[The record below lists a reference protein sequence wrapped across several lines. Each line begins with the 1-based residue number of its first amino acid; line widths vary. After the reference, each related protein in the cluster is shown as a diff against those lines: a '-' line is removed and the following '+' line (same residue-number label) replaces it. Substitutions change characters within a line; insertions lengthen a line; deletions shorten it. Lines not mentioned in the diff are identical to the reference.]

1 MNGKKIETSNLTIYE
16 MDSAKKGLFT
26 TEDGRN
32 HTIIFFLVALLFTLW
47 AVGNSLIDTMDK
59 HFQDY
64 YHLTKADS
72 ANVQFSHYLGYFFMA
87 LPAGWFIHKLG
98 YKWGII
104 LGLSLAAVGCLWFYP
119 ATKIDGFWAVLLGV
133 CLVAMG
139 FSFLE
144 TVANPYTTVLGD
156 PKYAASRINL
166 AQYFNALGW
175 PIAPFIGGL
184 YFYHSDATL
193 NAQQNAEIAHK
204 TMWIPYVG
212 LALIIVV
219 LIIAFVKS
227 KMPDIVEKER
237 DENNSENR
245 AAQADV
251 FGQQNLLS
259 TVLLYVCA
267 ILFSFALGMIFRFF
281 AQLVYMD
288 RATLANPVAML
299 AVNHT
304 LAMVFDVV
312 TVLAGVGSIVFI
324 TLKRGKLI
332 HRDSIWSAPHF
343 TGATIAQFLYVAAQA
358 GIFSFF
364 INYMVEEVPAI
375 AESMKSSWF
384 IGGENGSILRNG
396 AYFLT
401 EKGAT
406 SLMSWMAFPL
416 FLLGRFTGSFIL
428 RVTKAHKML
437 GLYALINVILMLVIV
452 AKLGWVSVAAVFL
465 SFFFMSIMF
474 PTIFSLGIFGLGER
488 SKVASSFIVMA
499 IMGGAVLPK
508 VMGAIADADGMAA
521 GYVVPAAC
529 FVVIALYGFFWTKLS
544 RVDGVSGVKIGTG
557 H

>member
-1 MNGKKIETSNLTIYE
+1 MKST
-16 MDSAKKGLFT
+16 KKGLFT

-32 HTIIFFLVALLFTLW
+32 HTFIFFLVALLFTLW

-104 LGLSLAAVGCLWFYP
+104 LGLSLAALGCLWFYP

-133 CLVAMG
+133 CLIAMG

-166 AQYFNALGW
+166 AQSFNAIGW
-175 PIAPFIGGL
+175 PIAPYIGGL
-184 YFYHSDATL
+184 YFYHTDNAL

-204 TMWIPYVG
+204 TMWVPYVG
-212 LALIIVV
+212 IAIIIGILILAFI
-219 LIIAFVKS
+219 KS
-227 KMPDIVEKER
+227 KMPDVKE
-237 DENNSENR
+237 DDNNKKNTESETVKV
-245 AAQADV
+245 DV
-251 FGQQNLLS
+251 FGQQSRLS

-267 ILFSFALGMIFRFF
+267 ILLSFALGMIVRFF
-281 AQLVYMD
+281 VQLFYMD
-288 RATLANPVAML
+288 RETLGNPE
-299 AVNHT
+299 
-304 LAMVFDVV
+304 AMVTLNHLLTWVFYSV
-312 TVLAGVGSIVFI
+312 TGIVGIASIIFI
-324 TLKRGKLI
+324 ALKREKLI
-332 HRDSIWSAPHF
+332 HKNSLWSAPHF

-375 AESMKSSWF
+375 GESMKSSWF
-384 IGGENGSILRNG
+384 IGGGEGSILRNG

-406 SLMSWMAFPL
+406 SLMSYMAFPL
-416 FLLGRFTGSFIL
+416 FLIGRFTGSFIL
-428 RVTKAHKML
+428 RVTKAHNML
-437 GLYALINVILMLVIV
+437 GLYAFINVMLMFVIV
-452 AKLGWVSVAAVFL
+452 AKLGWISVAAVFL

-474 PTIFSLGIFGLGER
+474 PTIFSLGIWGLGEK
-488 SKVASSFIVMA
+488 SKLASSFIVMA

-508 VMGAIADADGMAA
+508 VMGAIADKEGMSA
-521 GYVVPAAC
+521 GYVVPAVC
-529 FVVIALYGFFWTKLS
+529 FGVIALYGFFWTKLS
-544 RVDGVSGVKIGTG
+544 GSEGLNGVKIGTG

>member
-1 MNGKKIETSNLTIYE
+1 MKKTK
-16 MDSAKKGLFT
+16 AGLFT

-32 HTIIFFLVALLFTLW
+32 HTFIFFLVALLFTLW

-59 HFQDY
+59 HFQDF

-87 LPAGWFIHKLG
+87 LPAGWFIQKLG
-98 YKWGII
+98 YKWGIV
-104 LGLSLAAVGCLWFYP
+104 LGLSLAALGCLWFYP
-119 ATKIDGFWAVLLGV
+119 ATQIDGFWAVLLGV

-166 AQYFNALGW
+166 AQSFNAIGW
-175 PIAPFIGGL
+175 PIAPYIGGL
-184 YFYHSDATL
+184 YFYHTDTAL
-193 NAQQNAEIAHK
+193 NAQQNAEIAHQ

-212 LALIIVV
+212 LAIIMLV
-219 LIIAFVKS
+219 LIVAFIKS
-227 KMPDIVEKER
+227 KMPDVKEADNTNNNTESETVKVE
-237 DENNSENR
+237 
-245 AAQADV
+245 V
-251 FGQQNLLS
+251 FGQQSLLS
-259 TVLLYVCA
+259 TILLYVCA
-267 ILFSFALGMIFRFF
+267 ILFSFAVGMIVRFF
-281 AQLVYMD
+281 VQLFYMD
-288 RATLANPVAML
+288 RETLGNPE
-299 AVNHT
+299 
-304 LAMVFDVV
+304 AMVALNHL
-312 TVLAGVGSIVFI
+312 LAWVFNITTSIVGIASIIFI
-324 TLKRGKLI
+324 TLRRDRLI
-332 HRDSIWSAPHF
+332 HKDSLWSAPHF

-375 AESMKSSWF
+375 GESFKSSWF

-401 EKGAT
+401 ERGAT

-416 FLLGRFTGSFIL
+416 FLIGRFTGSFIL
-428 RVTKAHKML
+428 RVTKAHSML
-437 GLYALINVILMLVIV
+437 GLYAFINVMLMFVIV
-452 AKLGWVSVAAVFL
+452 AKLGWISVAAVFL

-474 PTIFSLGIFGLGER
+474 PTIFSLGIFGLGEK
-488 SKVASSFIVMA
+488 SKLASSFIVMA

-508 VMGAIADADGMAA
+508 VMGAIADKDGMSA
-521 GYVVPAAC
+521 GYIVPAVC
-529 FVVIALYGFFWTKLS
+529 FGVIALYGFFWTKLS
-544 RVDGVSGVKIGTG
+544 GSDGLNGVKIGTG

>member
-1 MNGKKIETSNLTIYE
+1 MEK
-16 MDSAKKGLFT
+16 AKKGLFT

-32 HTIIFFLVALLFTLW
+32 HVFIFFLVALLFTLW

-104 LGLSLAAVGCLWFYP
+104 LGLSLAALGCLWFYP

-133 CLVAMG
+133 CLIAMG

-166 AQYFNALGW
+166 AQSFNAIGW
-175 PIAPFIGGL
+175 PIAPYIGGL
-184 YFYHSDATL
+184 YFYHTDVAL
-193 NAQQNAEIAHK
+193 NAQQNAVIAHK
-204 TMWIPYVG
+204 TMWVPYIG
-212 LALIIVV
+212 IAIIIGILILAFI
-219 LIIAFVKS
+219 KS
-227 KMPDIVEKER
+227 KMPDVVEHDHNKSNSESNKAIVE
-237 DENNSENR
+237 
-245 AAQADV
+245 V
-251 FGQQNLLS
+251 FGQQGRLS
-259 TVLLYVCA
+259 TILLYVCA
-267 ILFSFALGMIFRFF
+267 VMLSFALGMIVRFF
-281 AQLVYMD
+281 VQLFYMD
-288 RATLANPVAML
+288 RETLGNPE
-299 AVNHT
+299 
-304 LAMVFDVV
+304 AMVALNHILTRVFYSV
-312 TVLAGVGSIVFI
+312 TGIVGIGSIIFI
-324 TLKRGKLI
+324 ALKREKLI
-332 HRDSIWSAPHF
+332 HKNSLWSAPHF

-375 AESMKSSWF
+375 SASLKSSFF
-384 IGGENGSILRNG
+384 IGGENGSILRDG

-416 FLLGRFTGSFIL
+416 FLVGRFTGSFIL
-428 RVTKAHKML
+428 RITKAHNML
-437 GLYALINVILMLVIV
+437 GLYAIINVMLMFVIV
-452 AKLGWVSVAAVFL
+452 AKLGWLSVAAVFL

-474 PTIFSLGIFGLGER
+474 PTIFSLGIWGLGEK
-488 SKVASSFIVMA
+488 SKLASSFIVMA

-508 VMGAIADADGMAA
+508 VMGAIADKDGMSA
-521 GYVVPAAC
+521 GYIVPAVC
-529 FVVIALYGFFWTKLS
+529 FMAIALYGFFWTKLS
-544 RVDGVSGVKIGTG
+544 GSEGLTSVKIGTG

>member
-1 MNGKKIETSNLTIYE
+1 MGNT
-16 MDSAKKGLFT
+16 KKGLFT

-32 HTIIFFLVALLFTLW
+32 HIFIFFLVALLFTLW

-59 HFQDY
+59 HFQDF

-87 LPAGWFIHKLG
+87 LPAGWFIQKLG

-104 LGLSLAAVGCLWFYP
+104 LGLSLATVGCLWFYP

-166 AQYFNALGW
+166 AQSFNAIGW
-175 PIAPFIGGL
+175 PIAPYIGGL
-184 YFYHSDATL
+184 YFYHTDTSL
-193 NAQQNAEIAHK
+193 NSQQNAVIAHQ

-212 LALIIVV
+212 LALIMLV
-219 LIIAFVKS
+219 LIVAFIKS
-227 KMPDIVEKER
+227 KMPDVVEHDHNKREP
-237 DENNSENR
+237 DDTTAKVE
-245 AAQADV
+245 V
-251 FGQQNLLS
+251 FGQQGRLS
-259 TVLLYVCA
+259 TTLLYVCA
-267 ILFSFALGMIFRFF
+267 ILFSFALGMIVRFF
-281 AQLVYMD
+281 VQLFYMD
-288 RATLANPVAML
+288 RETLGNPE
-299 AVNHT
+299 
-304 LAMVFDVV
+304 AMVALNHILTRVFYIVSSLV
-312 TVLAGVGSIVFI
+312 GIGSIIFI
-324 TLKRGKLI
+324 ALKREKLI
-332 HRDSIWSAPHF
+332 HKNSLWSAPHF
-343 TGATIAQFLYVAAQA
+343 TGATISQFLYVAAQA

-364 INYMVEEVPAI
+364 INYMVEEVPSI

-384 IGGENGSILRNG
+384 IGGGEGSILRNG

-406 SLMSWMAFPL
+406 TLMSYMAFPL
-416 FLLGRFTGSFIL
+416 FLIGRFTGSFIL
-428 RVTKAHKML
+428 RVTKAHNML
-437 GLYALINVILMLVIV
+437 GLYATINVLLMFVIV
-452 AKLGWVSVAAVFL
+452 AKLGWISVAAVFL

-474 PTIFSLGIFGLGER
+474 PTIFSLGIWGLGEK
-488 SKVASSFIVMA
+488 SKLASSFIVMA

-508 VMGAIADADGMAA
+508 VMGAIADVDGMSA
-521 GYVVPAAC
+521 GYVVPAVC
-529 FVVIALYGFFWTKLS
+529 FGVIALYGFFWTKLS
-544 RVDGVSGVKIGTG
+544 GSEGLSGLKVRSG

>member
-1 MNGKKIETSNLTIYE
+1 MAKT
-16 MDSAKKGLFT
+16 KKGLFT

-32 HTIIFFLVALLFTLW
+32 HTFIFFLVAILFTLW

-104 LGLSLAAVGCLWFYP
+104 LGLSLAAMGCLWFYP

-133 CLVAMG
+133 CLIAMG

-166 AQYFNALGW
+166 AQSFNAIGW
-175 PIAPFIGGL
+175 PIAPFIGGI
-184 YFYHSDATL
+184 YFYHTDDTL
-193 NAQQNAEIAHK
+193 NAQQNAEIAHQ
-204 TMWIPYVG
+204 TMWIPYIA
-212 LALIIVV
+212 LAAIILV
-219 LIIAFVKS
+219 LIVAFTKS
-227 KMPDIVEKER
+227 KMPEITESDANDSAGETAKV
-237 DENNSENR
+237 
-245 AAQADV
+245 DV
-251 FGQQNLLS
+251 FGQQSRLS
-259 TVLLYVCA
+259 TILLYVCA
-267 ILFSFALGMIFRFF
+267 VLFSFALGMIVRFF
-281 AQLVYMD
+281 VQIFYMD
-288 RATLANPVAML
+288 RETLANPEAMAAL
-299 AVNHT
+299 NQMLKWVFNSVTAV
-304 LAMVFDVV
+304 
-312 TVLAGVGSIVFI
+312 VGIFSIIFI
-324 TLKRGKLI
+324 AVKRHKLI
-332 HRDSIWSAPHF
+332 HKNSLWSAPHF

-375 AESMKSSWF
+375 GESLKASWF
-384 IGGENGSILRNG
+384 IGGENGSILRDG
-396 AYFLT
+396 HYFLT

-406 SLMSWMAFPL
+406 SLMSLMAFPL

-428 RVTKAHKML
+428 RVTKAHSML
-437 GLYALINVILMLVIV
+437 GLYAFINVILMLIVVANMGWLSVI
-452 AKLGWVSVAAVFL
+452 AVFL

-474 PTIFSLGIFGLGER
+474 PTIFSLGIFGLGEK
-488 SKVASSFIVMA
+488 SKLASSFIVMA

-508 VMGAIADADGMAA
+508 VMGAIGDAEGMSA
-521 GYVVPAAC
+521 GYIVPAIC

-544 RVDGVSGVKIGTG
+544 GSEGMNGVKIGTG

>member
-1 MNGKKIETSNLTIYE
+1 MSKT
-16 MDSAKKGLFT
+16 KKGLFT
-26 TEDGRN
+26 TDDGRN
-32 HTIIFFLVALLFTLW
+32 HTFIFFLVALLFTLW

-104 LGLSLAAVGCLWFYP
+104 LGLSLAALGCLWFYP

-144 TVANPYTTVLGD
+144 TVANPYTTVLGN

-166 AQYFNALGW
+166 AQSFNAIGW
-175 PIAPFIGGL
+175 PIAPFIGGM
-184 YFYHSDATL
+184 YFYHTDDSL
-193 NAQQNAEIAHK
+193 SAQQNAEIAHQ
-204 TMWIPYVG
+204 TMWIPYVA
-212 LALIIVV
+212 LAVIIGV
-219 LIIAFVKS
+219 LIILFLKS
-227 KMPDIVEKER
+227 KMPDVTE
-237 DENNSENR
+237 DDNSGAETE
-245 AAQADV
+245 ASKVDV
-251 FGQQNLLS
+251 FGQKGLMS
-259 TVLLYVCA
+259 TILLYVTA
-267 ILFSFALGMIFRFF
+267 ILFSFALGMIVRFF
-281 AQLVYMD
+281 VQIFYMD
-288 RATLANPVAML
+288 RETLANAEAMAAL
-299 AVNHT
+299 NHT
-304 LAMVFDVV
+304 LTRIFYVV
-312 TVLAGVGSIVFI
+312 TVVAGIGSIAFI
-324 TLKRGKLI
+324 AFKRGKLI
-332 HRDSIWSAPHF
+332 HKNSLWSAPHF

-375 AESMKSSWF
+375 GEGLKSNFF
-384 IGGENGSILRNG
+384 IGGENGSIFRDG
-396 AYFLT
+396 SYFLT

-406 SLMSWMAFPL
+406 SLMSWLAFPL

-428 RVTKAHKML
+428 RVTKAHIML
-437 GLYALINVILMLVIV
+437 GVYSFINVILMLVVV
-452 AKLGWVSVAAVFL
+452 ANLGWISVISVFL

-474 PTIFSLGIFGLGER
+474 PTIFSLGIFGLGEK
-488 SKVASSFIVMA
+488 SKLASSFIVMA

-508 VMGAIADADGMAA
+508 VMGAIGDAEGMSA
-521 GYVVPAAC
+521 GYIVPAVC
-529 FVVIALYGFFWTKLS
+529 FIAIAMYGFFWSKLS
-544 RVDGVSGVKIGTG
+544 GSDGVSNVKLGAG

>member
-1 MNGKKIETSNLTIYE
+1 MKKT
-16 MDSAKKGLFT
+16 KKGLFT

-32 HTIIFFLVALLFTLW
+32 HTFIFFLVALLFTLW

-98 YKWGII
+98 YKWGIV
-104 LGLSLAAVGCLWFYP
+104 LGLSLAALGCLWFYP

-133 CLVAMG
+133 CLIAMG

-166 AQYFNALGW
+166 AQSFNAIGW
-175 PIAPFIGGL
+175 PIAPYIGGL
-184 YFYHSDATL
+184 YFYHTDDTL
-193 NAQQNAEIAHK
+193 NAQQNAEIAHQ
-204 TMWIPYVG
+204 TMWIPYIA
-212 LALIIVV
+212 LALIILV
-219 LIIAFVKS
+219 LIVAFIKS
-227 KMPDIVEKER
+227 KMPDVVEK
-237 DENNSENR
+237 DHNNDNP
-245 AAQADV
+245 AGDTVKVDV
-251 FGQQNLLS
+251 FGQQSRLS
-259 TVLLYVCA
+259 TILLYVVA

-281 AQLVYMD
+281 VQLFYMD
-288 RATLANPVAML
+288 RETLANPEAMTAL
-299 AVNHT
+299 NHT
-304 LAMVFDVV
+304 LTWVFNVV
-312 TVLAGVGSIVFI
+312 TTIAGIGSIIFI

-332 HRDSIWSAPHF
+332 HKNSLWSAPHF

-375 AESMKSSWF
+375 GESLKSSFF
-384 IGGENGSILRNG
+384 IGGENGSILRDG
-396 AYFLT
+396 SYFLT

-416 FLLGRFTGSFIL
+416 FLIGRFTGSFIL
-428 RVTKAHKML
+428 RVTKAHNML
-437 GLYALINVILMLVIV
+437 GLYSFINVILMFVIV
-452 AKLGWVSVAAVFL
+452 AKLGWISVAAVFL

-474 PTIFSLGIFGLGER
+474 PTIFSLGIFGLGEK
-488 SKVASSFIVMA
+488 SKLASSFIVMA

-508 VMGAIADADGMAA
+508 VMGAIGDAEGMSA
-521 GYVVPAAC
+521 GYVVPAIC
-529 FVVIALYGFFWTKLS
+529 FMAIALYGFFWTKLS
-544 RVDGVSGVKIGTG
+544 GSEGLNGVKIGTG

>member
-1 MNGKKIETSNLTIYE
+1 MERT
-16 MDSAKKGLFT
+16 KKGLFT

-32 HTIIFFLVALLFTLW
+32 HVVIFFLVALLFTLW

-59 HFQDY
+59 HFQDF

-144 TVANPYTTVLGD
+144 TVANPYTTVLGH
-156 PKYAASRINL
+156 PQYAASRINL
-166 AQYFNALGW
+166 AQSFNAIGW
-175 PIAPFIGGL
+175 PIAPYIGGL
-184 YFYHSDATL
+184 YFYHSDVTL
-193 NAQQNAEIAHK
+193 SAQQNAEIAHK
-204 TMWIPYVG
+204 TMWIPYVA
-212 LALIIVV
+212 LALIISV
-219 LIIAFVKS
+219 LIFAFYKS
-227 KMPDIVEKER
+227 KMPEIVEN
-237 DENNSENR
+237 ENNKTDNNTTTHNVF
-245 AAQADV
+245 AQ
-251 FGQQNLLS
+251 QPILS
-259 TVLLYVCA
+259 TILLYVCA
-267 ILFSFALGMIFRFF
+267 ILFSFAIGMIFRFF
-281 AQLVYMD
+281 AQLIYMD
-288 RATLANPVAML
+288 RATLSNPTAML

-304 LAMVFDVV
+304 LAIVFDVV
-312 TVLAGVGSIVFI
+312 TVIAGVSSIAFI
-324 TLKRGKLI
+324 TLKREKLI
-332 HRDSIWSAPHF
+332 HENSIWSAPHF
-343 TGATIAQFLYVAAQA
+343 TGATISQFLYVAAQA

-375 AESMKSSWF
+375 GESLKSSWF
-384 IGGENGSILRNG
+384 IGGDNGSILRNG

-416 FLLGRFTGSFIL
+416 FLLGRFSGSFIL

-437 GLYALINVILMLVIV
+437 GLYALINVILMIVIV
-452 AKLGWVSVAAVFL
+452 SKLGWVSVLAVFL

-488 SKVASSFIVMA
+488 SKLASSFIVMA

-508 VMGAIADADGMAA
+508 VMGAIADADGMSA

-529 FVVIALYGFFWTKLS
+529 FIVIALYGFFWTKLS
-544 RVDGVSGVKIGTG
+544 GSDGVSGVKIGTG

>member
-1 MNGKKIETSNLTIYE
+1 MEKT
-16 MDSAKKGLFT
+16 KKGLFT

-32 HTIIFFLVALLFTLW
+32 HTFIFFLVALLFTLW

-104 LGLSLAAVGCLWFYP
+104 LGLSLAALGCLWFYP

-144 TVANPYTTVLGD
+144 TVANPYTTVLGN

-166 AQYFNALGW
+166 AQSFNAIGW
-175 PIAPFIGGL
+175 PIAPYIGGL

-204 TMWIPYVG
+204 TMWIPYVA
-212 LALIIVV
+212 LAVIILV
-219 LIIAFVKS
+219 LIVAFLKS
-227 KMPDIVEKER
+227 KMPDVVEDNHSKGNPEEGAGR
-237 DENNSENR
+237 V
-245 AAQADV
+245 DV
-251 FGQQNLLS
+251 FGQQNRLS

-267 ILFSFALGMIFRFF
+267 IMFSFALGMIFRFF
-281 AQLVYMD
+281 VQLFYMD
-288 RATLANPVAML
+288 RETLANPE
-299 AVNHT
+299 
-304 LAMVFDVV
+304 AMVTLNHLLTRVFYIV
-312 TVLAGVGSIVFI
+312 TGIVGIASIIFI
-324 TLKRGKLI
+324 TMKRGKLI
-332 HRDSIWSAPHF
+332 HKDSLWSAPHF
-343 TGATIAQFLYVAAQA
+343 TGATISQFLYVAAQA

-364 INYMVEEVPAI
+364 INYMVEEVPALS
-375 AESMKSSWF
+375 ESLKSSFF
-384 IGGENGSILRNG
+384 IGGDNGSILRDG
-396 AYFLT
+396 AWFLT

-428 RVTKAHKML
+428 RVTKAHNML
-437 GLYALINVILMLVIV
+437 GLYSFINVILMFVIV
-452 AKLGWVSVAAVFL
+452 AKLGWISVVAVFL

-474 PTIFSLGIFGLGER
+474 PTIFSLGIFGLGEK
-488 SKVASSFIVMA
+488 SKLASSFIVMA

-508 VMGAIADADGMAA
+508 VMGAIADVDGMSA
-521 GYVVPAAC
+521 GYVVPAVC
-529 FVVIALYGFFWTKLS
+529 FMVIALYGFFWTKLS
-544 RVDGVSGVKIGTG
+544 GSEGVNGVKIGAG

>member
-1 MNGKKIETSNLTIYE
+1 MEKT
-16 MDSAKKGLFT
+16 KKGLFT

-32 HTIIFFLVALLFTLW
+32 HVFIFFLVALLFTLW

-59 HFQDY
+59 HFQDF

-87 LPAGWFIHKLG
+87 LPAGWFIQKLG

-104 LGLSLAAVGCLWFYP
+104 LGLSLATLGCLWFYP

-166 AQYFNALGW
+166 AQSFNAIGW
-175 PIAPFIGGL
+175 PIAPYIGGI
-184 YFYHSDATL
+184 YFYHTDISL
-193 NAQQNAEIAHK
+193 NAQQNAVIAHQ
-204 TMWIPYVG
+204 TMWIPYVA
-212 LALIIVV
+212 LALIMLV
-219 LIIAFVKS
+219 LIFAFVKS
-227 KMPDIVEKER
+227 KMPDVVEHDHNKR
-237 DENNSENR
+237 DPEDLTAKVE
-245 AAQADV
+245 V
-251 FGQQNLLS
+251 FGQQSRLS
-259 TVLLYVCA
+259 TTLLYVCA
-267 ILFSFALGMIFRFF
+267 ILLSFALGMIVRFF
-281 AQLVYMD
+281 VQLFYMD
-288 RATLANPVAML
+288 RETLGNPQAML
-299 AVNHT
+299 ALNHILT
-304 LAMVFDVV
+304 RVFYI
-312 TVLAGVGSIVFI
+312 TTGLVGIGSVIFI
-324 TLKRGKLI
+324 TLKRRKLI
-332 HRDSIWSAPHF
+332 HENSLWSAPHF
-343 TGATIAQFLYVAAQA
+343 TGATISQFLYVAAQA

-384 IGGENGSILRNG
+384 IGGGDGSVLRNG
-396 AYFLT
+396 AYFIT

-406 SLMSWMAFPL
+406 SLMSYMAFPL

-428 RVTKAHKML
+428 RVTKAHNML
-437 GLYALINVILMLVIV
+437 GLYSAINVLLMFVIV
-452 AKLGWVSVAAVFL
+452 AKLGWISVAAVFL

-474 PTIFSLGIFGLGER
+474 PTIFSLGIWGLGEK
-488 SKVASSFIVMA
+488 SKLASSFIVMA

-508 VMGAIADADGMAA
+508 VMGAIADVDGMSA
-521 GYVVPAAC
+521 GYVVPAVC
-529 FVVIALYGFFWTKLS
+529 FGVIALYGFFWTKLS
-544 RVDGVSGVKIGTG
+544 GSEGLSNLKVRSG

>member
-1 MNGKKIETSNLTIYE
+1 MGK
-16 MDSAKKGLFT
+16 AKKGLFT

-32 HTIIFFLVALLFTLW
+32 HTFIFFLVALLFTLW

-98 YKWGII
+98 YKWGIV
-104 LGLSLAAVGCLWFYP
+104 LGLSLAALGCLWFYP

-166 AQYFNALGW
+166 AQSFNAIGW
-175 PIAPFIGGL
+175 PIAPFIGGI
-184 YFYHSDATL
+184 YFYHADDALT
-193 NAQQNAEIAHK
+193 AQQNAEIAHK
-204 TMWIPYVG
+204 TMWIPYVA
-212 LALIIVV
+212 LAVIIGV
-219 LIIAFVKS
+219 LIILFIKS
-227 KMPDIVEKER
+227 NMPDVKEEDHKSAG
-237 DENNSENR
+237 DET
-245 AAQADV
+245 AKVDV
-251 FGQQNLLS
+251 FGQQSRLS
-259 TVLLYVCA
+259 TILLYVTA
-267 ILFSFALGMIFRFF
+267 ILFSFALGMIVRFF
-281 AQLVYMD
+281 VQVFYMD
-288 RATLANPVAML
+288 RATLANPEAMAAL
-299 AVNHT
+299 NVT
-304 LAMVFDVV
+304 LKWVSNIV
-312 TVLAGVGSIVFI
+312 TGIAGVISIAFI
-324 TLKRGKLI
+324 ALKKDKLI
-332 HRDSIWSAPHF
+332 HKSSIWSAPHF

-375 AESMKSSWF
+375 GESLKSSFF
-384 IGGENGSILRNG
+384 IGGESGSILRDG
-396 AYFLT
+396 SYFLT

-406 SLMSWMAFPL
+406 SLMSWLAFPL

-428 RVTKAHKML
+428 RVTKAHTML
-437 GLYALINVILMLVIV
+437 GLYAFINVMLMIVIV
-452 AKLGWVSVAAVFL
+452 ANLGWLSVASVFL

-474 PTIFSLGIFGLGER
+474 PTIFSLGIFGLGEK
-488 SKVASSFIVMA
+488 SKMASSFIVMA

-508 VMGAIADADGMAA
+508 VMGAIGDAEGMSA
-521 GYVVPAAC
+521 GYVVPAIC
-529 FVVIALYGFFWTKLS
+529 FLAIAAYGFFWTKLS
-544 RVDGVSGVKIGTG
+544 GSEGVNGVKFGAG

>member
-1 MNGKKIETSNLTIYE
+1 MEKT
-16 MDSAKKGLFT
+16 KKGLFT

-32 HTIIFFLVALLFTLW
+32 HTFIFFLVALLFTLW

-98 YKWGII
+98 YKWGIV
-104 LGLSLAAVGCLWFYP
+104 LGLSLAALGCLWFYP
-119 ATKIDGFWAVLLGV
+119 ATQIDGFWAVLLGV
-133 CLVAMG
+133 CLIAMG

-166 AQYFNALGW
+166 AQSFNAIGW
-175 PIAPFIGGL
+175 PIAPYIGGL
-184 YFYHSDATL
+184 YFYHTDDTL
-193 NAQQNAEIAHK
+193 NAQQNAEIAHQ

-212 LALIIVV
+212 LALIILV
-219 LIIAFVKS
+219 LIVAFIKS
-227 KMPDIVEKER
+227 KMPDVVEN
-237 DENNSENR
+237 DNNHTNSDGET
-245 AAQADV
+245 AQVDV
-251 FGQQNLLS
+251 FGQQSRLS
-259 TVLLYVCA
+259 TILLYVCA
-267 ILFSFALGMIFRFF
+267 VLFSFALGMIVRFF
-281 AQLVYMD
+281 VQLFYMD
-288 RATLANPVAML
+288 RETLANPE
-299 AVNHT
+299 
-304 LAMVFDVV
+304 AMVTLNHLLAWVFNIT
-312 TVLAGVGSIVFI
+312 TVLVGIASLVFI
-324 TLKRGKLI
+324 TLKREKLI
-332 HRDSIWSAPHF
+332 HRNSLWSAPHF

-375 AESMKSSWF
+375 AESFKSNWF

-416 FLLGRFTGSFIL
+416 FLIGRFTGSFIL
-428 RVTKAHKML
+428 RATKAHNML
-437 GLYALINVILMLVIV
+437 GLYAFINVLLMFVIV
-452 AKLGWVSVAAVFL
+452 AKLGWISVAAVFL

-474 PTIFSLGIFGLGER
+474 PTIFSLGIFGLGEK
-488 SKVASSFIVMA
+488 SKLASSFIVMA

-508 VMGAIADADGMAA
+508 VMGAIADKEGMSA
-521 GYVVPAAC
+521 GYIVPAVC

-544 RVDGVSGVKIGTG
+544 GSEGLSGVKIGTG

>member
-1 MNGKKIETSNLTIYE
+1 MKST
-16 MDSAKKGLFT
+16 KKGLFT

-32 HTIIFFLVALLFTLW
+32 HTFIFFLVALLFTLW

-64 YHLTKADS
+64 YNLTKADS

-98 YKWGII
+98 YKWGIV
-104 LGLSLAAVGCLWFYP
+104 LGLSLAALGCLWFYP

-166 AQYFNALGW
+166 AQSFNAIGW
-175 PIAPFIGGL
+175 PIAPYIGGL
-184 YFYHSDATL
+184 YFYHTDDAL
-193 NAQQNAEIAHK
+193 NAKQNAEIAHQ
-204 TMWIPYVG
+204 TMWIPYVA
-212 LALIIVV
+212 LALIILV
-219 LIIAFVKS
+219 LIVAFIKS
-227 KMPDIVEKER
+227 KMPDVVE
-237 DENNSENR
+237 DDQNNGNPESES
-245 AAQADV
+245 AKVDV
-251 FGQQNLLS
+251 FGQQSRLS
-259 TVLLYVCA
+259 TILLYVVA

-281 AQLVYMD
+281 VQLFYMD
-288 RATLANPVAML
+288 RETLANPEAML
-299 AVNHT
+299 ALNHILT
-304 LAMVFDVV
+304 RVFYTV
-312 TVLAGVGSIVFI
+312 TGIVGLGTIIFI
-324 TLKRGKLI
+324 SLKRGKLI
-332 HRDSIWSAPHF
+332 HKNSLWSAPHF

-364 INYMVEEVPAI
+364 INYMVEEVPALS
-375 AESMKSSWF
+375 ESLKSSFF

-396 AYFLT
+396 AWFLT

-428 RVTKAHKML
+428 RVTKAHNML
-437 GLYALINVILMLVIV
+437 GLYSFINVILMFVIV
-452 AKLGWVSVAAVFL
+452 AKLGWISVVAVFL

-474 PTIFSLGIFGLGER
+474 PTIFSLGIFGLGEK
-488 SKVASSFIVMA
+488 SKLASSFIVMA

-508 VMGAIADADGMAA
+508 VMGAIADADGMSA
-521 GYVVPAAC
+521 GYIVPAVC
-529 FVVIALYGFFWTKLS
+529 FMAIALYGFFWTKLS
-544 RVDGVSGVKIGTG
+544 GSDGVSGVKIGTG

>member
-1 MNGKKIETSNLTIYE
+1 MTRT
-16 MDSAKKGLFT
+16 KKGLFT

-32 HTIIFFLVALLFTLW
+32 HTFIFFLVALLFTLW

-98 YKWGII
+98 YKWGIV
-104 LGLSLAAVGCLWFYP
+104 LGLSLAALGCLWFYP

-133 CLVAMG
+133 CLIAMG

-166 AQYFNALGW
+166 AQSFNAIGW
-175 PIAPFIGGL
+175 PIAPYIGGL
-184 YFYHSDATL
+184 YFYHSDASL
-193 NAQQNAEIAHK
+193 NAQQNAEIAHN
-204 TMWIPYVG
+204 TMWVPYVA
-212 LALIIVV
+212 LALIIFV
-219 LIIAFVKS
+219 LIVAFIKS
-227 KMPDIVEKER
+227 KMPDVIEN
-237 DENNSENR
+237 ENNHKEGETSKVE
-245 AAQADV
+245 V
-251 FGQQNLLS
+251 FGQQSKLS

-267 ILFSFALGMIFRFF
+267 ILFSFALGMIVRFF
-281 AQLVYMD
+281 VQLFYMD
-288 RATLANPVAML
+288 RATLANPEAMAALNHLL
-299 AVNHT
+299 AW
-304 LAMVFDVV
+304 VFNIF
-312 TVLAGVGSIVFI
+312 TVFAGVVSIIFI
-324 TLKRGKLI
+324 TIKRGNLI
-332 HRDSIWSAPHF
+332 HKDSLWSAPHF

-364 INYMVEEVPAI
+364 INYMVEEVPALG
-375 AESMKSSWF
+375 ERMKSSF
-384 IGGENGSILRNG
+384 FVGGDNGSILRNG

-406 SLMSWMAFPL
+406 SLMSWLAFPL

-428 RVTKAHKML
+428 RVAKAHTML
-437 GLYALINVILMLVIV
+437 GLYSLINVILMFVIV
-452 AKLGWVSVAAVFL
+452 AKLGWISVLAVFL

-474 PTIFSLGIFGLGER
+474 PTIFSLGIFGLGEK
-488 SKVASSFIVMA
+488 SKLASSFIVMA

-508 VMGAIADADGMAA
+508 VMGAIGDAEGMSA
-521 GYVVPAAC
+521 GYVVPAIC
-529 FVVIALYGFFWTKLS
+529 FAVIALYGFFWTKLS
-544 RVDGVSGVKIGTG
+544 GSEGLNGVKIGTG

>member
-1 MNGKKIETSNLTIYE
+1 MGK
-16 MDSAKKGLFT
+16 AKKGLFT

-32 HTIIFFLVALLFTLW
+32 HAFIFFLVALLFTLW

-98 YKWGII
+98 YKWGIV
-104 LGLSLAAVGCLWFYP
+104 LGLSLAALGCLWFYP

-166 AQYFNALGW
+166 AQSFNAIGW
-175 PIAPFIGGL
+175 PIAPFIGGI
-184 YFYHSDATL
+184 YFYHTDDALT
-193 NAQQNAEIAHK
+193 AQQNAEIAHK
-204 TMWIPYVG
+204 TMWIPYVA
-212 LALIIVV
+212 LAVIIGV
-219 LIIAFVKS
+219 LIILFIKS
-227 KMPDIVEKER
+227 NMPDVKE
-237 DENNSENR
+237 DDHGSQSET
-245 AAQADV
+245 AKVDV
-251 FGQQNLLS
+251 FGQQSLLS
-259 TVLLYVCA
+259 TILLYVTA
-267 ILFSFALGMIFRFF
+267 ILFSFALGMIVRFF
-281 AQLVYMD
+281 VQVFYMD
-288 RATLANPVAML
+288 RATLANPEAMAAL
-299 AVNHT
+299 NQT
-304 LAMVFDVV
+304 LKWVSNIV
-312 TVLAGVGSIVFI
+312 TGVAGVVSVAFI
-324 TLKRGKLI
+324 ALKKEKLI
-332 HRDSIWSAPHF
+332 HKSSIWSAPHF

-375 AESMKSSWF
+375 GESLKSNFF
-384 IGGENGSILRNG
+384 IGGESGSILRDG
-396 AYFLT
+396 SYFLT

-406 SLMSWMAFPL
+406 SLMSWLAFPL

-428 RVTKAHKML
+428 RVTKAHTML
-437 GLYALINVILMLVIV
+437 GLYAFINVMLMFVIV
-452 AKLGWVSVAAVFL
+452 ANLGWLSVAAVFL

-474 PTIFSLGIFGLGER
+474 PTIFSLGIFGLGEK
-488 SKVASSFIVMA
+488 SKMASSFIVMA

-508 VMGAIADADGMAA
+508 VMGAIGDAEGMSA
-521 GYVVPAAC
+521 GYVVPAIC
-529 FVVIALYGFFWTKLS
+529 FLAIAAYGFFWTKLS
-544 RVDGVSGVKIGTG
+544 GSEGVNGVKFGAG

>member
-1 MNGKKIETSNLTIYE
+1 MGK
-16 MDSAKKGLFT
+16 AKKGLFT

-32 HTIIFFLVALLFTLW
+32 HAFIFFLVALLFTLW

-98 YKWGII
+98 YKWGIV
-104 LGLSLAAVGCLWFYP
+104 LGLSLAALGCLWFYP

-166 AQYFNALGW
+166 AQSFNAIGW
-175 PIAPFIGGL
+175 PIAPFIGGI
-184 YFYHSDATL
+184 YFYHTDDALT
-193 NAQQNAEIAHK
+193 AQQNAEIAHK
-204 TMWIPYVG
+204 TMWIPYVA
-212 LALIIVV
+212 LAVIIGV
-219 LIIAFVKS
+219 LIILFIKS
-227 KMPDIVEKER
+227 NMPDVKE
-237 DENNSENR
+237 DDHGSQSET
-245 AAQADV
+245 AKVDV
-251 FGQQNLLS
+251 FGQQSLLS
-259 TVLLYVCA
+259 TILLYVTA
-267 ILFSFALGMIFRFF
+267 ILFSFALGMIVRFF
-281 AQLVYMD
+281 VQVFYMD
-288 RATLANPVAML
+288 RATLANPEAMAAL
-299 AVNHT
+299 NQT
-304 LAMVFDVV
+304 LKWVSNIV
-312 TVLAGVGSIVFI
+312 TGVAGVVSVAFI
-324 TLKRGKLI
+324 ALKKEKLI
-332 HRDSIWSAPHF
+332 HKSSIWSAPHF

-375 AESMKSSWF
+375 GESLKSSFF
-384 IGGENGSILRNG
+384 IGGESGSILRDG
-396 AYFLT
+396 SYFLT

-406 SLMSWMAFPL
+406 SLMSWLAFPL

-428 RVTKAHKML
+428 RVTKAHTML
-437 GLYALINVILMLVIV
+437 GLYAFINVMLMFVIV
-452 AKLGWVSVAAVFL
+452 ANLGWLSVASVFL

-474 PTIFSLGIFGLGER
+474 PTIFSLGIFGLGEK
-488 SKVASSFIVMA
+488 SKMASSFIVMA

-508 VMGAIADADGMAA
+508 VMGAIGDAEGMSA
-521 GYVVPAAC
+521 GYVVPAIC
-529 FVVIALYGFFWTKLS
+529 FLAIAAYGFFWTKLS
-544 RVDGVSGVKIGTG
+544 GSEGVNGVKFGAG

>member
-1 MNGKKIETSNLTIYE
+1 MKST
-16 MDSAKKGLFT
+16 KKGLFT

-32 HTIIFFLVALLFTLW
+32 HTFIFFLVALLFTLW

-98 YKWGII
+98 YKWGIV
-104 LGLSLAAVGCLWFYP
+104 LGLSLAALGCLWFYP

-144 TVANPYTTVLGD
+144 TVANPYTTVLGN

-166 AQYFNALGW
+166 AQSFNAIGW
-175 PIAPFIGGL
+175 PIAPYIGGL
-184 YFYHSDATL
+184 YFYHSDATQS
-193 NAQQNAEIAHK
+193 AQQNAEISHK
-204 TMWIPYVG
+204 TMWIPYVA
-212 LALIIVV
+212 LAVIIMV

-227 KMPDIVEKER
+227 KMPDVKEEDHNNKTN
-237 DENNSENR
+237 DET
-245 AAQADV
+245 AKVDV
-251 FGQQNLLS
+251 FGQQSLLS
-259 TVLLYVCA
+259 TILLYVCA
-267 ILFSFALGMIFRFF
+267 IIFSFALGMIVRFF
-281 AQLVYMD
+281 VQLFYMD
-288 RATLANPVAML
+288 RETLANPEAMVVL
-299 AVNHT
+299 NHT
-304 LAMVFDVV
+304 LTWIFNIV
-312 TVLAGVGSIVFI
+312 TCIVGVASIIFI
-324 TLKRGKLI
+324 MRKRGKLI
-332 HRDSIWSAPHF
+332 HKNSIWSAPHF

-364 INYMVEEVPAI
+364 INYAVEEVPSI
-375 AESMKSSWF
+375 GENLKSIWF
-384 IGGENGSILRNG
+384 IGGEEGSVLRNG

-406 SLMSWMAFPL
+406 SLMSWIAFPL
-416 FLLGRFTGSFIL
+416 FLVGRFTGSFIL
-428 RVTKAHKML
+428 RVTKAHNML
-437 GLYALINVILMLVIV
+437 GLYSAINVMLMFVVV
-452 AKLGWVSVAAVFL
+452 AKLGWLSVAALFL

-474 PTIFSLGIFGLGER
+474 PTIFSLGIFGLGEK
-488 SKVASSFIVMA
+488 SKLASSFIVMA

-508 VMGAIADADGMAA
+508 VMGAIGDKEGMSA
-521 GYVVPAAC
+521 GYVVPAVC
-529 FVVIALYGFFWTKLS
+529 FMAIALYGFFWTKLS
-544 RVDGVSGVKIGTG
+544 GSEGLNSVKIGTG

>member
-1 MNGKKIETSNLTIYE
+1 MGK
-16 MDSAKKGLFT
+16 AKKGLFT

-32 HTIIFFLVALLFTLW
+32 HTFIFFLVALLFTLW

-98 YKWGII
+98 YKWGIV
-104 LGLSLAAVGCLWFYP
+104 LGLSLAALGCLWFYP

-166 AQYFNALGW
+166 AQSFNAIGW
-175 PIAPFIGGL
+175 PIAPFIGGI
-184 YFYHSDATL
+184 YFYHTDDALT
-193 NAQQNAEIAHK
+193 AQQNAEIAHK
-204 TMWIPYVG
+204 TMWIPYVA
-212 LALIIVV
+212 LAVIIGV
-219 LIIAFVKS
+219 LIILFIKS
-227 KMPDIVEKER
+227 NMPDVKE
-237 DENNSENR
+237 DDHGSQSET
-245 AAQADV
+245 AKVDV
-251 FGQQNLLS
+251 FGQQSLLS
-259 TVLLYVCA
+259 TILLYVTA
-267 ILFSFALGMIFRFF
+267 ILFSFALGMIVRFF
-281 AQLVYMD
+281 VQVFYMD
-288 RATLANPVAML
+288 RATLANPEAMAAL
-299 AVNHT
+299 NQT
-304 LAMVFDVV
+304 LKWVSNIV
-312 TVLAGVGSIVFI
+312 TGVAGVVSVAFI
-324 TLKRGKLI
+324 ALKKEKLI
-332 HRDSIWSAPHF
+332 HKSSIWSAPHF

-375 AESMKSSWF
+375 GESLKSNFF
-384 IGGENGSILRNG
+384 IGGESGSILRDG
-396 AYFLT
+396 SYFLT

-406 SLMSWMAFPL
+406 SLMSWLAFPL

-428 RVTKAHKML
+428 RVTKAHTML
-437 GLYALINVILMLVIV
+437 GLYAFINVMLMFVIV
-452 AKLGWVSVAAVFL
+452 ANLGWLSVVAVFL

-474 PTIFSLGIFGLGER
+474 PTIFSLGIFGLGEK
-488 SKVASSFIVMA
+488 SKMASSFIVMA

-508 VMGAIADADGMAA
+508 VMGAIGDAEGMSA
-521 GYVVPAAC
+521 GYVVPAIC
-529 FVVIALYGFFWTKLS
+529 FLAIAAYGFFWTKLS
-544 RVDGVSGVKIGTG
+544 GSEGVNGVKFGAG

>member
-1 MNGKKIETSNLTIYE
+1 MKKT
-16 MDSAKKGLFT
+16 KKGLFT

-32 HTIIFFLVALLFTLW
+32 HTFIFFLVALLFTLW

-59 HFQDY
+59 HFQDF

-104 LGLSLAAVGCLWFYP
+104 LGLSIAALGCLWFYP

-144 TVANPYTTVLGD
+144 TVANPYTTVLGN

-166 AQYFNALGW
+166 AQSFNAVGW
-175 PIAPFIGGL
+175 PIAPYIGGL

-193 NAQQNAEIAHK
+193 TAQQNAVIAHK
-204 TMWIPYVG
+204 TMWVPYVA
-212 LALIIVV
+212 LAVIITV
-219 LIIAFVKS
+219 LIIAFIRS
-227 KMPDIVEKER
+227 KMPDVTEN
-237 DENNSENR
+237 DNNNSGSSSPKG
-245 AAQADV
+245 DV
-251 FGQQNLLS
+251 FGQKSMLS
-259 TVLLYVCA
+259 TILLYICV
-267 ILFSFALGMIFRFF
+267 IMLSFAFGMIVRFF
-281 AQLVYMD
+281 VQLFYMD
-288 RATLANPVAML
+288 RETLANPEAMAAL
-299 AVNHT
+299 NHS
-304 LAMVFDVV
+304 LSWIFYISS
-312 TVLAGVGSIVFI
+312 SISGIVSIAFI
-324 TLKRGKLI
+324 AIKRSKLI
-332 HRDSIWSAPHF
+332 HKSSLWSAPHF

-375 AESMKSSWF
+375 GENLKSSWF

-406 SLMSWMAFPL
+406 SLMSWLAFPL

-428 RVTKAHKML
+428 RVTKAHNML
-437 GLYALINVILMLVIV
+437 GLYAFINVILMFVVV
-452 AKLGWVSVAAVFL
+452 AKLGWLSVAAVFL

-474 PTIFSLGIFGLGER
+474 PTIFSLGIFGLGEK
-488 SKVASSFIVMA
+488 SKMASSFIVMA

-508 VMGAIADADGMAA
+508 VMGAIADADTMSA
-521 GYVVPAAC
+521 GYVVPAVC
-529 FVVIALYGFFWTKLS
+529 FMVIALYGFFWPSLS
-544 RVDGVSGVKIGTG
+544 GSAGVNGVKIGTG

>member
-1 MNGKKIETSNLTIYE
+1 MKGT
-16 MDSAKKGLFT
+16 KKGLFT

-32 HTIIFFLVALLFTLW
+32 HTFIFFLVALLFTLW

-87 LPAGWFIHKLG
+87 LPAGWFIHRLG
-98 YKWGII
+98 YKWGIV
-104 LGLSLAAVGCLWFYP
+104 LGLSLAALGCLWFYP

-166 AQYFNALGW
+166 AQSFNAIGW
-175 PIAPFIGGL
+175 PIAPYIGGL

-193 NAQQNAEIAHK
+193 SVQQNAEVAHE
-204 TMWIPYVG
+204 TMWIPYVA
-212 LALIIVV
+212 LALIICV
-219 LIIAFVKS
+219 LIVAFVKS
-227 KMPDIVEKER
+227 KMPDVVEVEHGK
-237 DENNSENR
+237 SEG
-245 AAQADV
+245 ATSSIEV
-251 FGQQNLLS
+251 FGQQSLLS
-259 TVLLYVCA
+259 TILLYVCA
-267 ILFSFALGMIFRFF
+267 ILFSFALGMIVRFF
-281 AQLVYMD
+281 VQLFYMD
-288 RATLANPVAML
+288 RETLANPEAMT
-299 AVNHT
+299 AINHMLT
-304 LAMVFDVV
+304 WVFYIV
-312 TVLAGVGSIVFI
+312 TGIVGAASIVFI
-324 TLKRGKLI
+324 AIKREKLI
-332 HRDSIWSAPHF
+332 HRDSLWSAPHF

-364 INYMVEEVPAI
+364 INYMVEEVPALG
-375 AESMKSSWF
+375 ESLKSSFF
-384 IGGENGSILRNG
+384 IGGDNGSILRDG

-401 EKGAT
+401 ERGAT
-406 SLMSWMAFPL
+406 SLMSWLAFPL
-416 FLLGRFTGSFIL
+416 FLIGRFTGSFIL
-428 RVTKAHKML
+428 RIAKAHTML
-437 GLYALINVILMLVIV
+437 GLYAFINVILMFVIV
-452 AKLGWVSVAAVFL
+452 AKLGWISVAAVFL

-488 SKVASSFIVMA
+488 SKLASSFIVMA

-508 VMGAIADADGMAA
+508 VMGAIGDAEGMSA
-521 GYVVPAAC
+521 GYVVPAVC
-529 FVVIALYGFFWTKLS
+529 FMAIALYGFFWTKLS
-544 RVDGVSGVKIGTG
+544 GSGGLSGVKLGSG

>member
-1 MNGKKIETSNLTIYE
+1 MEKT
-16 MDSAKKGLFT
+16 KKGLFT

-32 HTIIFFLVALLFTLW
+32 HTFIFFLVALLFTLW

-98 YKWGII
+98 YKWGIV
-104 LGLSLAAVGCLWFYP
+104 LGLSLAALGCLWFYP

-166 AQYFNALGW
+166 AQSFNAIGW
-175 PIAPFIGGL
+175 PIAPYIGGL
-184 YFYHSDATL
+184 YFYHTDDTL
-193 NAQQNAEIAHK
+193 NAQQNAEIAHQ
-204 TMWIPYVG
+204 TMWIPYVA
-212 LALIIVV
+212 LAVIIGI
-219 LIIAFVKS
+219 LIIAFIKS
-227 KMPDIVEKER
+227 KMPDVTE
-237 DENNSENR
+237 DDNNSSGNKT
-245 AAQADV
+245 AKVDV
-251 FGQQNLLS
+251 FGQQSLLS
-259 TVLLYVCA
+259 TILLYVVA
-267 ILFSFALGMIFRFF
+267 ILFSFALGMIVRFF
-281 AQLVYMD
+281 VQLFYMD
-288 RATLANPVAML
+288 RATLANPEAMATL
-299 AVNHT
+299 NHT
-304 LAMVFDVV
+304 LTWIFNIV
-312 TVLAGVGSIVFI
+312 TTIAGLASIIFI

-332 HRDSIWSAPHF
+332 HENSIWSAPHF

-364 INYMVEEVPAI
+364 INYMVEEVPALS
-375 AESMKSSWF
+375 ESLKSNFF
-384 IGGENGSILRNG
+384 IGGENGSIFRDG
-396 AYFLT
+396 SYFLT

-416 FLLGRFTGSFIL
+416 FLIGRFTGSFIL
-428 RVTKAHKML
+428 RVTKAHNML
-437 GLYALINVILMLVIV
+437 GLYSFINVILMFVIV
-452 AKLGWVSVAAVFL
+452 AKLGWISVAAVFL

-474 PTIFSLGIFGLGER
+474 PTIFSLGIFGLGEK
-488 SKVASSFIVMA
+488 SKLASSFIVMA

-508 VMGAIADADGMAA
+508 VMGAIADADGMSA
-521 GYVVPAAC
+521 GYVVPAVC
-529 FVVIALYGFFWTKLS
+529 FMAIALYGFFWTKLS
-544 RVDGVSGVKIGTG
+544 GSDGVSGVKFGAG

>member
-1 MNGKKIETSNLTIYE
+1 MEST
-16 MDSAKKGLFT
+16 KKGLFT
-26 TEDGRN
+26 TVDGRN
-32 HTIIFFLVALLFTLW
+32 HVVIFFLVALLFTLW

-59 HFQDY
+59 HFQDF

-104 LGLSLAAVGCLWFYP
+104 LGLSLAALGCLWFYP

-144 TVANPYTTVLGD
+144 TVANPYTTVLGH

-166 AQYFNALGW
+166 AQSFNAIGW
-175 PIAPFIGGL
+175 PIAPYIGGL
-184 YFYHSDATL
+184 YFYHSNDAL
-193 NAQQNAEIAHK
+193 SAQQNAEIAHK
-204 TMWIPYVG
+204 TMWIPYV
-212 LALIIVV
+212 AIAVIIMV
-219 LIIAFVKS
+219 LILAFVKS
-227 KMPDIVEKER
+227 KMPDVVK
-237 DENNSENR
+237 DENNNTGSET
-245 AAQADV
+245 AKIDV
-251 FGQQNLLS
+251 FGQQSKLS
-259 TVLLYVCA
+259 TILLYVCA
-267 ILFSFALGMIFRFF
+267 VLFSFALGMIVRFF
-281 AQLVYMD
+281 VQLFYMD
-288 RATLANPVAML
+288 RATLANPE
-299 AVNHT
+299 
-304 LAMVFDVV
+304 AMVALNHILTRVFYIV
-312 TVLAGVGSIVFI
+312 TGICGVASMIFI

-332 HRDSIWSAPHF
+332 HKSSLWSAPHF

-375 AESMKSSWF
+375 GENLKSSWF
-384 IGGENGSILRNG
+384 IGGDNGSILRDG

-406 SLMSWMAFPL
+406 SLMSWIAFPL

-428 RVTKAHKML
+428 RVAKAHTML
-437 GLYALINVILMLVIV
+437 GLYAFINVLLMFVVV
-452 AKLGWVSVAAVFL
+452 AKLGWVSVVAVFL

-474 PTIFSLGIFGLGER
+474 PTIFSLGIFGLGEQ
-488 SKVASSFIVMA
+488 SKLASSFIVMA

-508 VMGAIADADGMAA
+508 VMGAIADADGMSA
-521 GYVVPAAC
+521 GYVVPAVC
-529 FVVIALYGFFWTKLS
+529 FIVIGLYGFFWTKLS
-544 RVDGVSGVKIGTG
+544 GSDGLNGVKIGKG

>member
-1 MNGKKIETSNLTIYE
+1 MEKT
-16 MDSAKKGLFT
+16 KKGLFT

-32 HTIIFFLVALLFTLW
+32 HTFIFFLVALLFTLW

-104 LGLSLAAVGCLWFYP
+104 LGLSLAALGCLWFYP

-133 CLVAMG
+133 CLIAMG

-144 TVANPYTTVLGD
+144 TVANPYTTVLGN

-166 AQYFNALGW
+166 AQSFNAIGW
-175 PIAPFIGGL
+175 PIAPFIGGI
-184 YFYHSDATL
+184 YFYHTDNTL
-193 NAQQNAEIAHK
+193 TAQQNAEIAHK
-204 TMWIPYVG
+204 TMWVPYVG
-212 LALIIVV
+212 IAVIIGILILAFI
-219 LIIAFVKS
+219 KS
-227 KMPDIVEKER
+227 KMPDVT
-237 DENNSENR
+237 ENDTNNNESENDKSKV
-245 AAQADV
+245 DV
-251 FGQQNLLS
+251 FGQKGLLS
-259 TVLLYVCA
+259 TILLYTSA
-267 ILFSFALGMIFRFF
+267 ILLSFALGMIVRFF
-281 AQLVYMD
+281 VQLFFMD
-288 RATLANPVAML
+288 RATMANPE
-299 AVNHT
+299 
-304 LAMVFDVV
+304 AMVALNHK
-312 TVLAGVGSIVFI
+312 LAWVFNITAGIVGVGSFIFI
-324 TLKRGKLI
+324 TLKRRKLI
-332 HRDSIWSAPHF
+332 HKNSLWSAPHF

-375 AESMKSSWF
+375 GESLKSSFF
-384 IGGENGSILRNG
+384 IGGESGSILRNG
-396 AYFLT
+396 AYFIT

-428 RVTKAHKML
+428 RVTKAHNML
-437 GLYALINVILMLVIV
+437 GRYSFINVVLMFVIV
-452 AKLGWVSVAAVFL
+452 ANLGWISVISVFL

-474 PTIFSLGIFGLGER
+474 PTIFSLGIFGLGEK
-488 SKVASSFIVMA
+488 SKLASSFIVMA

-508 VMGAIADADGMAA
+508 VMGAIADADGMSA
-521 GYVVPAAC
+521 GYVVPAVC
-529 FVVIALYGFFWTKLS
+529 FGVIALYGFFWTKLS
-544 RVDGVSGVKIGTG
+544 GSEGLSKVKIGSG

>member
-1 MNGKKIETSNLTIYE
+1 MEKN
-16 MDSAKKGLFT
+16 KKGLFT

-32 HTIIFFLVALLFTLW
+32 HTFIFFLVALLFTLW

-98 YKWGII
+98 YKWGIV
-104 LGLSLAAVGCLWFYP
+104 LGLSLAALGCLWFYP

-166 AQYFNALGW
+166 AQSFNAIGW
-175 PIAPFIGGL
+175 PIAPYIGGL
-184 YFYHSDATL
+184 YFYHTDDAL

-204 TMWIPYVG
+204 TMWIPYVA
-212 LALIIVV
+212 LAVIIGI
-219 LIIAFVKS
+219 LIIAFIKS
-227 KMPDIVEKER
+227 KMPDVTE
-237 DENNSENR
+237 DDNNSHGNES
-245 AAQADV
+245 AKVDV
-251 FGQQNLLS
+251 FGQQSMLS
-259 TVLLYVCA
+259 TILLYVVA
-267 ILFSFALGMIFRFF
+267 ILFSFALGMIVRFF
-281 AQLVYMD
+281 VQLFYMD
-288 RATLANPVAML
+288 RATLADPEAMGTLNHMLTWVFNIVTAIAGL
-299 AVNHT
+299 ASV
-304 LAMVFDVV
+304 
-312 TVLAGVGSIVFI
+312 IFI
-324 TLKRGKLI
+324 TIKRGKLI
-332 HRDSIWSAPHF
+332 HENSIWSAPHF

-364 INYMVEEVPAI
+364 INYMVEEVPALS
-375 AESMKSSWF
+375 ESLKSSFF
-384 IGGENGSILRNG
+384 IGGENGSIFRDG
-396 AYFLT
+396 SYFLT

-416 FLLGRFTGSFIL
+416 FLIGRFTGSFIL
-428 RVTKAHKML
+428 RVTKAHNML
-437 GLYALINVILMLVIV
+437 GLYSFINVILMFVIV

-474 PTIFSLGIFGLGER
+474 PTIFSLGIFGLGEK
-488 SKVASSFIVMA
+488 SKLASSFIVMA

-508 VMGAIADADGMAA
+508 VMGAIADADGMSA
-521 GYVVPAAC
+521 GYVVPAVC
-529 FVVIALYGFFWTKLS
+529 FMAIALYGFFWTKLS
-544 RVDGVSGVKIGTG
+544 GSNGVSGVKLGAG

>member
-1 MNGKKIETSNLTIYE
+1 MSKT
-16 MDSAKKGLFT
+16 KKGLFT

-32 HTIIFFLVALLFTLW
+32 HTFIFFLVALLFTLW

-59 HFQDY
+59 HFQDF

-104 LGLSLAAVGCLWFYP
+104 LGLSLAALGCLWFYP

-144 TVANPYTTVLGD
+144 TVANPYTTVLGN

-166 AQYFNALGW
+166 AQSFNAIGW

-184 YFYHSDATL
+184 YFYHTDVTL
-193 NAQQNAEIAHK
+193 TAQQNAEIAHK
-204 TMWIPYVG
+204 TMWIPYVA
-212 LALIIVV
+212 LAVIIVI
-219 LIIAFVKS
+219 LIVAFSIS
-227 KMPDIVEKER
+227 KMPEVREDNQNHSGSTKTNV
-237 DENNSENR
+237 
-245 AAQADV
+245 DV
-251 FGQQNLLS
+251 FGRQDLLS
-259 TVLLYVCA
+259 TILLYVCA
-267 ILFSFALGMIFRFF
+267 ILFSFAFGMIVRFF
-281 AQLVYMD
+281 FQIFYMD
-288 RATLANPVAML
+288 RETLADKEAMTVL
-299 AVNHT
+299 NHT
-304 LAMVFDVV
+304 LSYVFYIVTGIAVV
-312 TVLAGVGSIVFI
+312 VSVLFI
-324 TLKRGKLI
+324 SFKRDNLI
-332 HRDSIWSAPHF
+332 HKSSIWSAPHF

-364 INYMVEEVPAI
+364 INYMVEEVPSI
-375 AESMKSSWF
+375 SESMKSNFF
-384 IGGENGSILRNG
+384 IGGDNGSILRDG
-396 AYFLT
+396 SYFLT

-406 SLMSWMAFPL
+406 SLMSWLAFPL

-428 RVTKAHKML
+428 RVTKAHNML
-437 GLYALINVILMLVIV
+437 GLYALINVILMFVVV
-452 AKLGWVSVAAVFL
+452 ANLGWISVISVFL

-474 PTIFSLGIFGLGER
+474 PTIFSLGIFGLGEK
-488 SKVASSFIVMA
+488 SKMASSFIVMA

-508 VMGAIADADGMAA
+508 VMGAIGDAEGMSA
-521 GYVVPAAC
+521 GYVVPAVC
-529 FVVIALYGFFWTKLS
+529 FMAIALYGFFWTKLS
-544 RVDGVSGVKIGTG
+544 GSQGLNGVKLGSG